1 MSAMRLID
9 ADSFLKAAKDIYKD
23 AGWDPSEVHFSLN
36 DLEMNL
42 SGEPTVVVSD
52 SEIIALLY
60 SKLVEPVIKEA
71 LDGKSQIVQTYDTS
85 CRRDP

>member
-1 MSAMRLID
+1 MGAMRLID

-42 SGEPTVVVSD
+42 SGEPTVVVSE

-60 SKLVEPVIKEA
+60 SKLVEPVMKEV
-71 LDGKSQIVQTYDTS
+71 LNGK
-85 CRRDP
+85 